1 MTFDLSDSDTVSTAF
16 IMLRLPSDYVHSASA
31 PILPFAVHHSLYTAV
46 DAGHRST
53 REIVIHSHS
62 TSISGERQDS
72 VVTADQCEVPS
83 PSPSRIP
90 VVLLLIYSSISA
102 RPPTFVSVYLSWRL
116 WVETRFAL
124 RLEYPSAARKRG
136 SRHYP
141 CTIHSLL
148 HSRYVNIGLF
158 YLRQPFFGTFD
169 IILGCI
175 PIKLS
180 KDRRS
185 LYP

>member
-16 IMLRLPSDYVHSASA
+16 IMLILPSDYVHNASA
-31 PILPFAVHHSLYTAV
+31 PYCRSLYTTPCTAV

-72 VVTADQCEVPS
+72 VVTADQCGVPS
-83 PSPSRIP
+83 RSPSRIP

-141 CTIHSLL
+141 CTIYSLL

-158 YLRQPFFGTFD
+158 YLRQPFFGRFD